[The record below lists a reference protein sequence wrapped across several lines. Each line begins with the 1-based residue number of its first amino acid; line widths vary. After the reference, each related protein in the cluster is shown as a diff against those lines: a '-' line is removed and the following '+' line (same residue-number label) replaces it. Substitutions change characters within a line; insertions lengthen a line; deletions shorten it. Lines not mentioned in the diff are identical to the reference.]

1 MRAVITRKM
10 VVAND
15 AGSPV
20 QFHPSTADKPFETI
34 SDGEFRRLRRAGAAV
49 PFAGAVDIPTT
60 DETEAQ
66 AEGGDGPDLDKMTK
80 AELIAHA
87 EANSITVD
95 PSATKAVI
103 LAAIKGA

>member
-20 QFHPSTADKPFETI
+20 QFHPSTTDRPFETI
-34 SDGEFRRLRRAGAAV
+34 SDGVFRRLRRAGAAAPYTGEV
-49 PFAGAVDIPTT
+49 GIPAT
-60 DETEAQ
+60 DEG
-66 AEGGDGPDLDKMTK
+66 EGQGEGVDLDKLTK
-80 AELIAHA
+80 AELIAYA
-87 EANSITVD
+87 ETKGITVD

-103 LAAIKGA
+103 IAAIKGA

>member
-34 SDGEFRRLRRAGAAV
+34 SDGVFSRLRRAGAAAPYTGEVGAPV
-49 PFAGAVDIPTT
+49 PDADVG
-60 DETEAQ
+60 Q
-66 AEGGDGPDLDKMTK
+66 GPGVDLDKMTK

-87 EANSITVD
+87 ETEGITVD

-103 LAAIKGA
+103 LAAIKSA